1 MDAPSTTRLFLY
13 CAVAAV
19 VGVPLSVAIV
29 SDNNPGGLLLL
40 VPIAILA
47 VLMFVDGY
55 LSASNEA
62 ERSGDRTD
70 P

>member
-1 MDAPSTTRLFLY
+1 MDALSTTRLFLY
-13 CAVAAV
+13 CAAAAV
-19 VGVPLSVAIV
+19 VGVPLAVAIAP
-29 SDNNPGGLLLL
+29 DNDPGGLLLL

-47 VLMFVDGY
+47 LLMFVDGY
-55 LSASNEA
+55 RSASNGD